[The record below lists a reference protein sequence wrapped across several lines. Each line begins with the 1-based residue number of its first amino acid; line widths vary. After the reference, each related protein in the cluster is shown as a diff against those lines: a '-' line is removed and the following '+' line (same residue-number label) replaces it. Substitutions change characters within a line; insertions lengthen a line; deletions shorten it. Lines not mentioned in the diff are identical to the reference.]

1 MATENRLLHLTR
13 TMQDKWK
20 EMEQERRNLFRK
32 EMNYLEQIRLLAA
45 EVEDMVERLDAA
57 AAREEELRK
66 RITDVEID
74 QNNVRIAIKNIV
86 KTQKTVMESGREGRS
101 GK

>member
-1 MATENRLLHLTR
+1 MGENRLLRLTR
-13 TMQDKWK
+13 SMQDKWK
-20 EMEQERRNLFRK
+20 DVEQERRNLFRK

-45 EVEDMVERLDAA
+45 EVEDLVERLDAA
-57 AAREEELRK
+57 AAREEELRR

-86 KTQKTVMESGREGRS
+86 KTQKAVMEPRREGRR

>member
-1 MATENRLLHLTR
+1 MGENRLLRLTR
-13 TMQDKWK
+13 SMQDKWK
-20 EMEQERRNLFRK
+20 DVEQERRNLFRK
-32 EMNYLEQIRLLAA
+32 EMNYLEQIRLLAT
-45 EVEDMVERLDAA
+45 EVEDLVERLDAA
-57 AAREEELRK
+57 AAREEELRR

-86 KTQKTVMESGREGRS
+86 KTQKAVMESRREGRS